1 MFLETAETEFQEPTI
16 TTHSQSAHAPHFI
29 QLLILSQ
36 ALKALKPVKGTIHHS
51 SHRLNA

>member
-1 MFLETAETEFQEPTI
+1 MFLDTADTEFREPTI

-36 ALKALKPVKGTIHHS
+36 ALKALKPVKGTIRHCY
-51 SHRLNA
+51 HRLNA